1 MIILVFIT
9 TWQRACTGRV
19 LCGSTTLSSPESSAT
34 WKKQVDRCGSLDNL
48 MVHIKDRWLMKPP
61 PQKCH
66 LRPPWSKPL
75 RWPACLVA
83 VGPEGVLEVLT
94 DIGWGLALKKEWQSC
109 KRGWWSISRKTKTD
123 QIFLCK
129 NIKQT
134 TSHLDSRPSPNHPSG
149 FPFVLL
155 DLFRGQ
161 LFVLR
166 TRIHNITRN
175 FGSFDKVL
183 WLTDSFGKVVFEYER
198 CIFCSLQCRGHHKK
212 QLMWSFWKIITNLFV
227 RRLPCWSKVL
237 GGHLSI
243 LSFYLKVSF

>member
-1 MIILVFIT
+1 MINNLSMRMTSAPALLAARAADRPDGPPPTTNTWQWLSWADWFSFFPWSLMTITIMIILVFIT

-48 MVHIKDRWLMKPP
+48 MLHIKDRWLMKPP

-123 QIFLCK
+123 QIFLCTPV
-129 NIKQT
+129 Q
-134 TSHLDSRPSPNHPSG
+134 R
-149 FPFVLL
+149 
-155 DLFRGQ
+155 
-161 LFVLR
+161 
-166 TRIHNITRN
+166 
-175 FGSFDKVL
+175 
-183 WLTDSFGKVVFEYER
+183 
-198 CIFCSLQCRGHHKK
+198 
-212 QLMWSFWKIITNLFV
+212 
-227 RRLPCWSKVL
+227 
-237 GGHLSI
+237 
-243 LSFYLKVSF
+243 